1 LAPPLLLT
9 GNIKAIEGAI
19 HEDVN
24 RDNVQEGAGAQD
36 PSAGIDL
43 QALWYTDLLVELLE
57 SSSRVPR

>member
-1 LAPPLLLT
+1 M
-9 GNIKAIEGAI
+9 AIEGAI

-43 QALWYTDLLVELLE
+43 
-57 SSSRVPR
+57 